1 MSYYLW
7 IEDNK
12 INGGSTLLQK
22 EVFTDNRFQVEV
34 SEEVHNSYIKDNL
47 KYVWNGSEI
56 VLNPDYEEEK
66 AKQQR
71 EELDRLTL
79 TPADVERAL
88 YKAKGM
94 DFDDLKALIAEK
106 IPSIDLKGL
115 AIEFRAK
122 DFYRGATANHLRLFD
137 VVGQLLNITS
147 EQLDKFF
154 ETKDYH
160 YLMDEDNNDL

>member
-122 DFYRGATANHLRLFD
+122 DFYRGAKSNGIRLFD

-160 YLMDEDNNDL
+160 YLMDEGDE